1 MLNCGFQHEGAKV
14 VGLVRVSSKQQ
25 GQSGLGLK
33 AQEKSIRSFAE
44 REGLEVIK
52 IISEV
57 ESGASKHRPKLDQ
70 AIKLARK
77 NNAILCV
84 ARLDRLSRKVSVI
97 SELMEAGK
105 VPFVSCELGMRV
117 QPFMIHVWSAFAA
130 TERQKI
136 SERTSAALQ
145 AKIAGGWKAGNPEL
159 SKLSKKGNE
168 AMRSKADRFA
178 LEIKSVVD
186 GLRANGCNS
195 FNGMAFE
202 MNRAGVK
209 TARGGE
215 WSAQTVKRLVKRLE
229 ALEAKNAG
237 EK

>member
-1 MLNCGFQHEGAKV
+1 MFAEGNKNKYVCWECEAKV
-14 VGLVRVSSKQQ
+14 EYIEHHHPVPRSRGGKKTIPLCSSCH
-25 GQSGLGLK
+25 SK
-33 AQEKSIRSFAE
+33 AH
-44 REGLEVIK
+44 
-52 IISEV
+52 
-57 ESGASKHRPKLDQ
+57 HRGKNMNIGKL
-70 AIKLARK
+70 
-77 NNAILCV
+77 
-84 ARLDRLSRKVSVI
+84 
-97 SELMEAGK
+97 
-105 VPFVSCELGMRV
+105 
-117 QPFMIHVWSAFAA
+117 
-130 TERQKI
+130 
-136 SERTSAALQ
+136 TSAALQ

-186 GLRANGCNS
+186 GLRANGCNT

-229 ALEAKNAG
+229 ALEVKNAG